1 MGGGIRCPMK
11 TFRVV
16 VTLGQML
23 GHVARLEEVTS
34 PCNVHKD
41 SIVDTTKN

>member
-1 MGGGIRCPMK
+1 MGSGIRYPRK
-11 TFRVV
+11 TFSVV
-16 VTLGQML
+16 VALGQML